1 MDCTKVRN
9 KYIINMIY
17 PFRMNDDR
25 PHFGVRGLVWIE
37 EEMEHED
44 YCNKR
49 LQ

>member
-1 MDCTKVRN
+1 MKGN

-44 YCNKR
+44 Y
-49 LQ
+49 